1 MHLLSLKKHKRT
13 ERTNGMSDEKQSNN
27 ELERKLE
34 ATRQK
39 KIESF
44 KLNIEDIDDSD
55 DDIIFPDDDEDLLDE
70 VPISRSD
77 IPARRS
83 DREEK
88 LSERET
94 EKRRKKALKA
104 ERQRKKR
111 KAKKNGCV
119 FRVVWVVLVLILG
132 VVVAEFLLVG
142 INDLLGRNR
151 GEEEKIIIQVPKDA
165 NINEIA
171 KILSDGGVINNE
183 TYFKLYTKATKD
195 DDIVFT
201 QGSYEMKNTM
211 DYEAIIN
218 YLQSNAN
225 RVDTV
230 NIRFTEGMTILEI
243 ADKLAENKV
252 CDKDE
257 FLELCNSDT
266 FDEDFTFLTANRPK
280 VNETYYKLE
289 GYLFPDT
296 YEFYQGEK
304 ATTTIYRFLNNYE
317 TRMYYT
323 KQRIEIKEE
332 EPEEEEYT
340 GPKAKLDEYGNVM
353 YDDDG
358 NVIYESDTDTN
369 KNKKTKKYEKLTIEE
384 QAAKKGMTMDQL
396 MTLASMIQSE
406 AATNEDMYNVSSVF
420 HNRLATLSNDGYSAY
435 GEYIRGM
442 LDSDPTMYY
451 PYKKTTKPDKFEST
465 YNTYKNA
472 GLPAGPV
479 CNPGMEAIK
488 AALYP
493 NDTTYYYFCHKS
505 ATEDSDA
512 VPYYASTSGDHQY
525 NLALAGITEEHHD

>member
-1 MHLLSLKKHKRT
+1 
-13 ERTNGMSDEKQSNN
+13 MSDEKQSNK
-27 ELERKLE
+27 ELEQKLE

-44 KLNIEDIDDSD
+44 RLNIEDIDDDSN
-55 DDIIFPDDDEDLLDE
+55 DDIIFPDEEDDLLIDE
-70 VPISRSD
+70 PVSRSD
-77 IPARRS
+77 IPSRQS
-83 DREEK
+83 DKEEQ

-94 EKRRKKALKA
+94 ERRRRKALKA

-119 FRVVWVVLVLILG
+119 FRVVWLVLVLILG
-132 VVVAEFLLVG
+132 VFVAEFMLVG

-151 GEEEKIIIQVPKDA
+151 GEEEKIIIKVPKDA
-165 NINEIA
+165 NTNEIA
-171 KILSDGGVINNE
+171 EILSENGVISSE
-183 TYFKLYTKATKD
+183 GYFKLYTKFTKD

-201 QGSYEMKNTM
+201 QGSYEMKNNM

-230 NIRFTEGMTILEI
+230 SIRFTEGMTVLEI
-243 ADKLAENKV
+243 ADKLEENKV
-252 CDKDE
+252 CDKAE

-266 FDEDFTFLTANRPK
+266 FDEDFTFLSANRPK
-280 VNETYYKLE
+280 VSQTYYKLE

-323 KQRIEIKEE
+323 KQRIEIKEDN
-332 EPEEEEYT
+332 EEEEYT

-358 NVIYESDTDTN
+358 NVIYESDTD
-369 KNKKTKKYEKLTIEE
+369 KRKTKKYEKLTIEE
-384 QAAKKGMTMDQL
+384 QAAKKGMTMDEL
-396 MTLASMIQSE
+396 ITLASMIQSE
-406 AATNEDMYNVSSVF
+406 AATTEDMYNVSSVF
-420 HNRLATLSNDGYSAY
+420 HNRLATLSNDGYSSY
-435 GEYIRGM
+435 GEFIRGM

-451 PYKKTTKPDKFEST
+451 PYKKNTKPDNFESS

-479 CNPGMEAIK
+479 CNPGMDAIK

-493 NDTTYYYFCHKS
+493 NDTTYYYFCHKP
-505 ATEDSDA
+505 ATEESDA
-512 VPYYASTSGDHQY
+512 VAYYASTSGDHQY
-525 NLALAGITEEHHD
+525 NLALAGLTKND